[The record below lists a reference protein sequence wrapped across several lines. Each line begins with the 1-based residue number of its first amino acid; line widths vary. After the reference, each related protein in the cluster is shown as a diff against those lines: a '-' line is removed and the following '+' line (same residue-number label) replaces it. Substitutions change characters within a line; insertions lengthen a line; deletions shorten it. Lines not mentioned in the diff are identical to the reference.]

1 MPAFGSGC
9 FKVQLEEKSINTT
22 ADSFY
27 AIIALHGSY
36 WFVVVEIF
44 SDIKLLIFS

>member
-1 MPAFGSGC
+1 MPAFGCGC
-9 FKVQLEEKSINTT
+9 FKVQLEEKSINTI

-27 AIIALHGSY
+27 AITALQGRY

-44 SDIKLLIFS
+44 GDFKLLIYS